1 MAQRFVD
8 WLRNIEPLILRD
20 EKQAFLELR
29 TDYQR
34 DAFIRRFWQARD
46 PYPETARNEL
56 RDRWER
62 YLELARSLYGSL
74 QDDRSRILLVHGKP
88 ASAFAVRC
96 TTTRSP
102 VEVWI
107 YRGTEQVNIDIILIF
122 FRERGTGPGRLWQP
136 GSFAGEQ
143 QFEVAKGCL
152 NGDQMVQAL
161 NLIRRSPGEY
171 DLKLRG
177 ILSKPSPR
185 SSEWLSTFESF
196 STELPPGAQTF
207 EAEVDIEFLGRYQ
220 SRTVTQGLLKVPV
233 EAVET
238 AVLAGYESYDFTLT
252 GEVVIDD
259 SLFESFRYK
268 FGFPADSVRS
278 PVLPLAFQRYLRPGD
293 YRILL
298 KLEDTNQQAFFRY
311 EGRLAVPQLDETYEL
326 AVRVDPESAELFAEA
341 TAAVTEGETSIKIIQ
356 PRLDL
361 LTGFTRFDTLALGDE
376 IQKVIF
382 LLNGQVLLTK
392 NRPPYNV
399 EIDLGPF
406 PRLHEL
412 RVEALDAEGQ
422 LVAEDELLVNSGGNR
437 FQVQLIEPRRGQSY
451 ESSLLA
457 KAEVELPEGRTL
469 ERLEIYLNESLVAT
483 LYQPPFTQPV
493 ALPAGEEIS
502 FIRAVAYL
510 PDGNSTEDLVFIN
523 APEYLEEV
531 EVQFVELYTTVF
543 NQDNRPVQGL
553 SREDFRVLEDG
564 VEQNLMRFDAVTD
577 LPIHVGIV
585 LDNSGSMRESLQ
597 QTKTAALSFFRQV
610 VREQDRA
617 AVITFNRLP
626 VLAVKLTNDLPTLGA
641 GLAGLT
647 AEGETALYDS
657 LMFSLYYF
665 TGIKGQRALL
675 LLSDGKD
682 EISRFSFEET
692 LEYARRAGITI
703 YPIGLQLRD
712 FEARRNLQQLADETG
727 GRAFFIGDVQK
738 LDQIYDLVQQDL
750 RSQYLLAYQ
759 SSNTGDS
766 GDFRSVE
773 VRAKPSGLEAKT
785 ISGYY
790 P

>member
-1 MAQRFVD
+1 
-8 WLRNIEPLILRD
+8 
-20 EKQAFLELR
+20 
-29 TDYQR
+29 TD
-34 DAFIRRFWQARD
+34 
-46 PYPETARNEL
+46 
-56 RDRWER
+56 
-62 YLELARSLYGSL
+62 
-74 QDDRSRILLVHGKP
+74 
-88 ASAFAVRC
+88 
-96 TTTRSP
+96 
-102 VEVWI
+102 
-107 YRGTEQVNIDIILIF
+107 
-122 FRERGTGPGRLWQP
+122 
-136 GSFAGEQ
+136 
-143 QFEVAKGCL
+143 
-152 NGDQMVQAL
+152 
-161 NLIRRSPGEY
+161 
-171 DLKLRG
+171 
-177 ILSKPSPR
+177 
-185 SSEWLSTFESF
+185 
-196 STELPPGAQTF
+196 
-207 EAEVDIEFLGRYQ
+207 
-220 SRTVTQGLLKVPV
+220 
-233 EAVET
+233 
-238 AVLAGYESYDFTLT
+238 
-252 GEVVIDD
+252 
-259 SLFESFRYK
+259 
-268 FGFPADSVRS
+268 
-278 PVLPLAFQRYLRPGD
+278 
-293 YRILL
+293 
-298 KLEDTNQQAFFRY
+298 
-311 EGRLAVPQLDETYEL
+311 
-326 AVRVDPESAELFAEA
+326 
-341 TAAVTEGETSIKIIQ
+341 
-356 PRLDL
+356 
-361 LTGFTRFDTLALGDE
+361 
-376 IQKVIF
+376 
-382 LLNGQVLLTK
+382 
-392 NRPPYNV
+392 
-399 EIDLGPF
+399 
-406 PRLHEL
+406 
-412 RVEALDAEGQ
+412 GQ

-451 ESSLLA
+451 QKSLLA
-457 KAEVELPEGRTL
+457 KAEVDLPEGRTL

-493 ALPAGEEIS
+493 ALPSEEEIS

-543 NQDNRPVQGL
+543 NQDGRPVQGL
-553 SREDFRVLEDG
+553 SREDFQVLEDG
-564 VEQNLMRFDAVTD
+564 VEQKLMRFDAVTD

-610 VREQDRA
+610 VGSQDRA

-682 EISRFSFEET
+682 EISRFGFDET

-727 GRAFFIGDVQK
+727 GRAFFIGDITQ
-738 LDQIYDLVQQDL
+738 LDQIYELVQQDL

-759 SSNTGDS
+759 SSNTDDS
-766 GDFRSVE
+766 GDFRSIE